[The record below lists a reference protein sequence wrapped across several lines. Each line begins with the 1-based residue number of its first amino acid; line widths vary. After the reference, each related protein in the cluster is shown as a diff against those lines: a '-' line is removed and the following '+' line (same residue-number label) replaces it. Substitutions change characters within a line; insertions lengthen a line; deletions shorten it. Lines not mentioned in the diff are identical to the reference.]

1 MCRAK
6 PVFDNVSFSID
17 KGEFVH
23 IIGHSGCG
31 KTTVLKRA
39 GRLTSPPLQAIASL
53 DNRDGRQP
61 SLSAGEVPGQR

>member
-1 MCRAK
+1 LNRTYVPGK

-31 KTTVLKRA
+31 KTTVLNVLA
-39 GRLTSPPLQAIASL
+39 G
-53 DNRDGRQP
+53 
-61 SLSAGEVPGQR
+61 